1 MNWAIFGEEQDCY
14 LCVRHL
20 CSLHNHIVDL
30 VKDPAEAL
38 VLGDQHPLVRLQLPD
53 RDRRAPLLIFT
64 LTVCFRISL

>member
-38 VLGDQHPLVRLQLPD
+38 VLRDQHFLVRLQLPD
-53 RDRRAPLLIFT
+53 RD
-64 LTVCFRISL
+64 C